1 MLSICTGA
9 VVLVFRP
16 SSLFGV
22 WSPPPVHFNMYSH
35 SPTPPLNGN
44 QKVTVWCRHHHHRG
58 EPLPDSCTCTYR
70 RAIMPETFGVSTP
83 PSLMTGARA
92 QKPKARQSPETDAA
106 RRRARQGIRECELI
120 WLLQQRLRAVSGTHW
135 RLHCMQPMH
144 GATATA
150 WEFEL
155 SDLDHSHAAIPQR
168 VTRASCAQLLR
179 SVLGAACR

>member
-106 RRRARQGIRECELI
+106 RRRARQGIREYELI
-120 WLLQQRLRAVSGTHW
+120 WLVPLELVRLILKERPIRTCCSQGYTNIYIY
-135 RLHCMQPMH
+135 
-144 GATATA
+144 
-150 WEFEL
+150 F
-155 SDLDHSHAAIPQR
+155 
-168 VTRASCAQLLR
+168 
-179 SVLGAACR
+179 